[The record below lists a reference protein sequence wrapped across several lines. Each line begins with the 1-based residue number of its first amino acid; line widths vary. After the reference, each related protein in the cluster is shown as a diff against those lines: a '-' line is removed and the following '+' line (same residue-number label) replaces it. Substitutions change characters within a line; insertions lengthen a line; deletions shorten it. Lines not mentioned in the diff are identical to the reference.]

1 MPLSVLTYLNMPF
14 INEAVSESISSCQY
28 NIIIESVLQIGFA
41 SCCYGYTVK
50 VGVNVLEFVHF
61 VL

>member
-1 MPLSVLTYLNMPF
+1 MPF
-14 INEAVSESISSCQY
+14 INEAVSESSSCQY

-50 VGVNVLEFVHF
+50 VGVNVLESVHF